1 MVLDSHLVTL
11 ENVAEH
17 PTLETDPWQM
27 IVDNKEAT
35 EPSLPSI

>member
-1 MVLDSHLVTL
+1 
-11 ENVAEH
+11 
-17 PTLETDPWQM
+17 M